1 MVKHLTHEDVVERLR
16 SVTQESSMTAVA
28 NEIGVSLPY
37 ISEILRGR
45 RPLGPRVIDYLGY
58 EKQVVFQRKTA

>member
-1 MVKHLTHEDVVERLR
+1 
-16 SVTQESSMTAVA
+16 MTAVA